1 MRTYEY
7 ATFIEELDE
16 YGQQNIKFQGTIKIA
31 IYTSSQSI
39 QDNIRYKDA
48 TYIGLT
54 QAKVDD
60 TFVINYNGEL
70 LKVLYVNPK
79 GRYKQVFMKNII

>member
-1 MRTYEY
+1 MRTYEC
-7 ATFIEELDE
+7 AIFTNELDE
-16 YGQQNIKFQGTIKIA
+16 YGQQNPEYKGFIKMA
-31 IYTSSQSI
+31 IYTSSQSV

-60 TFVINYNGEL
+60 TFVINYDGEL
-70 LKVLYVNPK
+70 LKVLYVNPQ
-79 GRYKQVFMKNII
+79 GRYKQVFMKNL